1 MNLSEKLKNFL
12 NNDFLTAID
21 EIGKNADAF
30 GVNAYIIGGAVRDLI
45 LNKPIYDIDIVIEGN
60 AIEFCNFMQ
69 DNKICKIKKEAQEF
83 CTAKTVFNNK
93 LELDF
98 ASTRTEKYPKSGH
111 LPVLE
116 AIGCPLK
123 EDILRRDFSA
133 NAIALKINNSNFG
146 ELIDYTNGLQDIEK
160 KELKILHD
168 KSFLDDPTRIIRGL
182 RFCHKL
188 GFKLEQKTL
197 KLQKDYLKD
206 FNDNDICYERI
217 KQVTKLAFNL
227 NSSELIEDFIKSD
240 ISKLLSNNLRKINA
254 KSLHDA
260 INANIKHIENK
271 NIWLIYFAALID
283 KQNAEKFNL
292 SAKEMKI
299 IESLENFLNEKE
311 TPQNNFEIYN
321 MFKNEPIESIIAYC
335 IFDEN
340 NNAQKY
346 LTVLKDIKPT
356 LRGKDLLNMGFSAG
370 NIIGKILN
378 KLLEEKLNNNL
389 QTKENEIAFVKK
401 YFL

>member
-21 EIGKNADAF
+21 EIGKSADAF

-60 AIEFCNFMQ
+60 AIAFCHFMQ

-299 IESLENFLNEKE
+299 IESLEIFLNEKE

-346 LTVLKDIKPT
+346 LTELKDIKPT
-356 LRGKDLLNMGFSAG
+356 LSGKDLLNMGFSTG

>member
-21 EIGKNADAF
+21 EIGKSADAF

-60 AIEFCNFMQ
+60 AIAFCHFMQ

-346 LTVLKDIKPT
+346 LTELKDIKPT
-356 LRGKDLLNMGFSAG
+356 LSGKDLLNMGFSAG